1 MSACHIY
8 TACRKSPTIVSLF
21 RKCLI
26 RKWSD
31 PRERT
36 PLESRS
42 AGNTESLSSLIRGS
56 MSLEKIPSFFL
67 FFSLK
72 KREQVLGS
80 GSRIY
85 FSGPG

>member
-1 MSACHIY
+1 MVGS
-8 TACRKSPTIVSLF
+8 K
-21 RKCLI
+21 
-26 RKWSD
+26 
-31 PRERT
+31 RT

-42 AGNTESLSSLIRGS
+42 TGNTESLSSLIGGS
-56 MSLEKIPSFFL
+56 MSLGENTKFFFL

-85 FSGPG
+85 FSGPGYR